1 MSCRPFG
8 EESVTLS
15 KLLDMREETT
25 TFDRKSLKTVQ
36 GKNPEW
42 EELAKDCVAFANA
55 RGGHIFIGIEDD
67 SELPPAGQ
75 SVPESL
81 PGKVQLRLSQ
91 ITINTSVLTT
101 VVTASNG
108 GQYIDLTVQ
117 PSVSTIAS
125 TTDGKYFIRIGDS
138 STPLHP
144 DQLLRLLNDKPAYSW
159 ETKVTRVSRYD
170 YDPDKFSQFISDVKN
185 SQRVSS
191 FVKEK
196 SDDEIVDYYLL
207 TEGEYLTNLGV
218 LWIGQRN
225 DRAMLKYAPA
235 IQFLKFDERGEKV
248 NKMVWDDYSLNP
260 KELIER
266 VWSDIPDWKEGI
278 EVSDGIFR
286 DFIPNYGERTVRELV
301 TNAIVHRPYTTAGD
315 IFINLYPDRMEI
327 HNPGGFPVGVT
338 PKNILHE
345 SRRRNEHLCKVAY
358 DLLLM
363 EKEGSGYDVVY
374 EDLLANGK
382 PAPAPE
388 EREDRVVVT
397 VSKLMV
403 KPEIVRLIKTV
414 SEQYNLTRKEKI
426 AFGLIAQNQS
436 LSALQFS
443 KMLDLK
449 GANPTR
455 GWLDRLVNNGI
466 ILSQGKTRGTEYF
479 VNPEIIRS
487 ANFSKAPSLKTI
499 EPHRLRELIYE
510 DLKAY
515 PGSSMSEISNRIGS
529 EISRYKIREQLKTLI
544 EQGRVIS
551 TGVRAATK
559 YACKK

>member
-1 MSCRPFG
+1 
-8 EESVTLS
+8 
-15 KLLDMREETT
+15 MREETT

-67 SELPPAGQ
+67 SELPPSGQ
-75 SVPESL
+75 SILESL

-117 PSVSTIAS
+117 PSVSTIAG
-125 TTDGKYFIRIGDS
+125 TTDGKYYIRIGDS

-170 YDPDKFSQFISDVKN
+170 YDPAKFSQFISDIKN

-196 SDDEIVDYYLL
+196 PDDEIVDYYILAD
-207 TEGEYLTNLGV
+207 GDYLTNLGV
-218 LWIGQRN
+218 LWIGRRN
-225 DRAMLKYAPA
+225 DRAKLKYAPA

-315 IFINLYPDRMEI
+315 IFINLYPDHMEI

-382 PAPAPE
+382 PAPVPE
-388 EREDRVVVT
+388 ERDDRVVVT
-397 VSKLMV
+397 VSKLIV

-414 SEQYNLTRKEKI
+414 SEQYSLTRKEKI

-443 KMLDLK
+443 KLLDLK

-455 GWLDRLVNNGI
+455 GWLDRLVDNGI

-487 ANFSKAPSLKTI
+487 ANFSKSPSLKTI
-499 EPHRLRELIYE
+499 EPHRLRELLYE
-510 DLKAY
+510 DLKVY
-515 PGSSMSEISNRIGS
+515 PGSSISEISNRIGS

>member
-1 MSCRPFG
+1 
-8 EESVTLS
+8 
-15 KLLDMREETT
+15 MREETT

-67 SELPPAGQ
+67 SELPPSGQ
-75 SVPESL
+75 SILESL

-91 ITINTSVLTT
+91 ITINTSVLTA

-117 PSVSTIAS
+117 PSISTIAG
-125 TTDGKYFIRIGDS
+125 TTDGKYYIRIGDS

-170 YDPDKFSQFISDVKN
+170 YDPAKFSQFISDIKN

-196 SDDEIVDYYLL
+196 SDDEIVDYYILAD
-207 TEGEYLTNLGV
+207 GDYLTNLGV
-218 LWIGQRN
+218 LWIGRRN
-225 DRAMLKYAPA
+225 DRAKLKYAPA

-266 VWSDIPDWKEGI
+266 VWSNIPDWKEGI

-382 PAPAPE
+382 PAPVPE
-388 EREDRVVVT
+388 ERDDRVVVT
-397 VSKLMV
+397 VSKLIA

-414 SEQYNLTRKEKI
+414 SEQYILTRKEKI

-443 KMLDLK
+443 KLLDLK

-455 GWLDRLVNNGI
+455 GWLDRLVDNGI

-487 ANFSKAPSLKTI
+487 ANFSKSPSLKTI
-499 EPHRLRELIYE
+499 EPHRLRELLYE
-510 DLKAY
+510 DLKVY
-515 PGSSMSEISNRIGS
+515 PGSSISEISNRIGS

>member
-1 MSCRPFG
+1 
-8 EESVTLS
+8 
-15 KLLDMREETT
+15 MREETT

-170 YDPDKFSQFISDVKN
+170 YDPDKFSQLISDVKN

-266 VWSDIPDWKEGI
+266 VWNDIPDWKEGI

>member
-67 SELPPAGQ
+67 SELPHAGQ

-235 IQFLKFDERGEKV
+235 IQFLKFDERDEKV

-266 VWSDIPDWKEGI
+266 VWNDIPDWKEGI

-403 KPEIVRLIKTV
+403 KPEIVHLIKTV

>member
-1 MSCRPFG
+1 
-8 EESVTLS
+8 
-15 KLLDMREETT
+15 MREETT

-67 SELPPAGQ
+67 SELPHAGQ

-235 IQFLKFDERGEKV
+235 IQFLKFDERDEKV

-266 VWSDIPDWKEGI
+266 VWNDIPDWKEGI

-403 KPEIVRLIKTV
+403 KPEIVHLIKTV

>member
-1 MSCRPFG
+1 
-8 EESVTLS
+8 
-15 KLLDMREETT
+15 MREETT

-67 SELPPAGQ
+67 SELPPSGQ
-75 SVPESL
+75 SILESL
-81 PGKVQLRLSQ
+81 SDKVQLRLSQ
-91 ITINTSVLTT
+91 ITINTSVLTA

-117 PSVSTIAS
+117 PSVSTIAG
-125 TTDGKYFIRIGDS
+125 TTDGKYYIRIGDS

-170 YDPDKFSQFISDVKN
+170 YDPAKFSQFIFDIKN
-185 SQRVSS
+185 SQRVST

-196 SDDEIVDYYLL
+196 SDDEIVDYYILAD
-207 TEGEYLTNLGV
+207 GDYLTNLGV
-218 LWIGQRN
+218 LWIGRRN
-225 DRAMLKYAPA
+225 DRAKLKYAPA

-338 PKNILHE
+338 PKNILHDQTQK
-345 SRRRNEHLCKVAY
+345 RA
-358 DLLLM
+358 
-363 EKEGSGYDVVY
+363 
-374 EDLLANGK
+374 
-382 PAPAPE
+382 
-388 EREDRVVVT
+388 
-397 VSKLMV
+397 
-403 KPEIVRLIKTV
+403 
-414 SEQYNLTRKEKI
+414 
-426 AFGLIAQNQS
+426 S
-436 LSALQFS
+436 L
-443 KMLDLK
+443 
-449 GANPTR
+449 
-455 GWLDRLVNNGI
+455 
-466 ILSQGKTRGTEYF
+466 QG
-479 VNPEIIRS
+479 
-487 ANFSKAPSLKTI
+487 
-499 EPHRLRELIYE
+499 RLRPTLDGEGRFRLRC
-510 DLKAY
+510 
-515 PGSSMSEISNRIGS
+515 RI
-529 EISRYKIREQLKTLI
+529 
-544 EQGRVIS
+544 
-551 TGVRAATK
+551 
-559 YACKK
+559 

>member
-1 MSCRPFG
+1 
-8 EESVTLS
+8 
-15 KLLDMREETT
+15 MREETT
-25 TFDRKSLKTVQ
+25 TFDRKSLKTIQ
-36 GKNPEW
+36 GRNPEL

-67 SELPPAGQ
+67 CELPPAGQ
-75 SVPESL
+75 IIPESL

-101 VVTASNG
+101 VVTAVNG

-117 PSVSTIAS
+117 PSVSTIAG
-125 TTDGKYFIRIGDS
+125 TTDGKYYIRIGDS

-159 ETKVTRVSRYD
+159 ETKSTRVNRYD
-170 YDPDKFSQFISDVKN
+170 YDPAKFSQFISDIKN
-185 SQRVSS
+185 SQRISS

-196 SDDEIVDYYLL
+196 SDDEIVDYYFLA
-207 TEGEYLTNLGV
+207 EGEYLTNLGV
-218 LWIGQRN
+218 LWIGRRN
-225 DRAMLKYAPA
+225 DRAKLKYAPA
-235 IQFLKFDERGEKV
+235 VQFLKFDERGEKV
-248 NKMVWDDYSLNP
+248 NKIVWDDYSLNP
-260 KELIER
+260 KEIIER
-266 VWSDIPDWKEGI
+266 VWNDIPDWKEGI

-315 IFINLYPDRMEI
+315 IFINLYPDHMEI

-382 PAPAPE
+382 PAPVPE
-388 EREDRVVVT
+388 ERDDRVVVT
-397 VSKLMV
+397 VSKLIV
-403 KPEIVRLIKTV
+403 KPEIIRLIRAV

-443 KMLDLK
+443 KLLDLK

-455 GWLDRLVNNGI
+455 GWLDRLVDRGI
-466 ILSQGKTRGTEYF
+466 IMSQGKTRGTEYF
-479 VNPEIIRS
+479 VNPKIIRS
-487 ANFSKAPSLKTI
+487 ANFSKSPSLKTI

-510 DLKAY
+510 DLKVY
-515 PGSSMSEISNRIGS
+515 PGSAISEISSRIGS
-529 EISRYKIREQLKTLI
+529 EISRYKIREQLKILI
-544 EQGRVIS
+544 DQGRVIS
-551 TGVRAATK
+551 TGIRATTK
-559 YACKK
+559 YTCKK